1 MHPPSVIVSMGGDMK
16 TSGEPLSG
24 RHRPTAKGTEN
35 RVHQSAGEWPISFEH
50 LYQERFFPLVKLATL
65 LTGSAAVAEEIVQ
78 DAFLRS
84 RKALDVADNPAA
96 YLRVAVVNGCRS
108 FHRRNVL
115 AAHRP
120 VDTLG
125 GSLEPELH
133 ELADVLS
140 MLSNRQ
146 RTVLVLRYYLDLSEA
161 EIANVLGCRLGTVKS
176 LAHRGLRH
184 LREML
189 ES

>member
-1 MHPPSVIVSMGGDMK
+1 MGGDMEA
-16 TSGEPLSG
+16 SGEPRPGSG
-24 RHRPTAKGTEN
+24 GLMPTSAGR
-35 RVHQSAGEWPISFEH
+35 RVHETAAEWPVSFEH
-50 LYQERFFPLVKLATL
+50 LYHERFSPLVKLATL
-65 LTGSAAVAEEIVQ
+65 LTGSVMVAEEIVQ
-78 DAFLRS
+78 DAFVRS
-84 RKALDVADNPAA
+84 RRALDVADNPAA

-108 FHRRNVL
+108 FHRRTVM

-125 GSLEPELH
+125 GYLDPELH

-140 MLSNRQ
+140 MLPNRQ

-161 EIANVLGCRLGTVKS
+161 EIADLLGCRPGTVKS
-176 LAHRGLRH
+176 LAYRGLRH

-189 ES
+189 EP

>member
-1 MHPPSVIVSMGGDMK
+1 MSEGD
-16 TSGEPLSG
+16 EAAP
-24 RHRPTAKGTEN
+24 
-35 RVHQSAGEWPISFEH
+35 EWPVSFDH
-50 LYQERFFPLVKLATL
+50 LYHERFSPLVKLATL

-78 DAFLRS
+78 DAFVRS
-84 RKALDVADNPAA
+84 RKALVTVDNPPA

-125 GSLEPELH
+125 GPLEPELR
-133 ELADVLS
+133 ELADVLG
-140 MLSNRQ
+140 LLPNRQ
-146 RTVLVLRYYLDLSEA
+146 RTVLVLRYYLDLPES
-161 EIANVLGCRLGTVKS
+161 EIAELLSCRPGTVKS
-176 LAHRGLRH
+176 LAHRGLRRM
-184 LREML
+184 REML